1 VKNRDIPGT
10 CRTFI
15 PTVWS
20 QRGARISVSCNIWHA
35 LDVVDKS
42 LMVSRDAQRP
52 LSEARNPI
60 SALTIHKTVF
70 RHRDETPPMVK
81 TKPSSLAAAA
91 AKIPRKS
98 NADHAAVATE
108 APVMT
113 SPELTNGHEG
123 LVTPPRPFS
132 TVTTPIVLN
141 PEDNDRTSTPPAS
154 YTTPAGS
161 ATNPFITPTKTDE
174 ELWASCL
181 ANRNTAASAKVPPC
195 KSDVGVLQSAG
206 LKLRMP
212 GDLSDKIPA
221 VANPP
226 ATNDADILFLK
237 WKLHNRIM
245 LLYRFRSR
253 NPARQPF
260 PDFKMFK
267 MLQRYKEAKA
277 HQSQVSANKPD
288 EDVNWMEQI
297 WLDEKYRLWYV
308 DQKPVPSQASTYAT
322 RLYTMTWLG
331 EDVSDAQV
339 MLLAKMICENVNAY
353 RVDPTAISTRPEAQ
367 ARIVDENDPS
377 SLFWLPSC
385 TGVTVVGN
393 EFLSNAACLDI
404 LGNPVG
410 NQFGNEFFEKNK
422 DLVGRFF
429 VPGTMDLTTSLRIA
443 APFSWL
449 TEAAKSEWRLLNGF
463 TGNDEQEKTGT
474 LAE

>member
-1 VKNRDIPGT
+1 
-10 CRTFI
+10 
-15 PTVWS
+15 
-20 QRGARISVSCNIWHA
+20 
-35 LDVVDKS
+35 
-42 LMVSRDAQRP
+42 
-52 LSEARNPI
+52 
-60 SALTIHKTVF
+60 
-70 RHRDETPPMVK
+70 
-81 TKPSSLAAAA
+81 
-91 AKIPRKS
+91 
-98 NADHAAVATE
+98 
-108 APVMT
+108 
-113 SPELTNGHEG
+113 
-123 LVTPPRPFS
+123 
-132 TVTTPIVLN
+132 
-141 PEDNDRTSTPPAS
+141 
-154 YTTPAGS
+154 
-161 ATNPFITPTKTDE
+161 
-174 ELWASCL
+174 
-181 ANRNTAASAKVPPC
+181 
-195 KSDVGVLQSAG
+195 
-206 LKLRMP
+206 MP

-221 VANPP
+221 VVNPP

-322 RLYTMTWLG
+322 RLYTMTWPG

-463 TGNDEQEKTGT
+463 TGNDEQAKTGT